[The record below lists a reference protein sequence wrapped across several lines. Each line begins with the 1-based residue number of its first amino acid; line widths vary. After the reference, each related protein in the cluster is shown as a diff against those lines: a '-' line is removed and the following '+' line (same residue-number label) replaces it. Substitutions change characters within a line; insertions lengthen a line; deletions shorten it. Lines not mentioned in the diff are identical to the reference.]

1 MSWPVAI
8 HLFAAVP
15 ALAVGLLTLTLKKG
29 TALHKGLGRTWVAL
43 MIVTAGSSFWIQSLN
58 PGHYSWIHLLA
69 IWTLFSLV
77 MAVRAIR
84 WRRDRPGHV
93 AWMVGTYV
101 GLLIAGGLAFLPDRL
116 LWRVF
121 LG

>member
-15 ALAVGLLTLTLKKG
+15 ALAVGLLTLALKKG

-69 IWTLFSLV
+69 IWTLFALV

-84 WRRDRPGHV
+84 WRRDRPSHIG
-93 AWMVGTYV
+93 WMVGTYA

-121 LG
+121 FG

>member
-1 MSWPVAI
+1 MNWPVTI

-15 ALAVGLLTLTLKKG
+15 ALALGLLTLVLTKG
-29 TALHKGLGRTWVAL
+29 TCRHKALGRAWVVL
-43 MIVTAGSSFWIQSLN
+43 MAITAVSSFWIQSLN

-69 IWTLFSLV
+69 IWTLFALV
-77 MAVRAIR
+77 MAIRAIR
-84 WRRDRPGHV
+84 WQRNRPSHMG
-93 AWMVGTYV
+93 WMVGTYL

-121 LG
+121 FG